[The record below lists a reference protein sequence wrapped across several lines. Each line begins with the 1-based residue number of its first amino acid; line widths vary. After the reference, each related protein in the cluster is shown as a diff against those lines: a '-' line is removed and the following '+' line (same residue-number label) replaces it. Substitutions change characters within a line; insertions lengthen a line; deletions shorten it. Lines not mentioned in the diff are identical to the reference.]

1 MRFGLEEELLKAII
15 MCLRKEPTLNK
26 AILFGS
32 RARGTHRY
40 NSDIDIAIECQGDIP
55 VDLIMDIEEAA
66 GVYKT
71 DIVDLGNIH
80 NMELMKSI
88 EKDGVNLLNF

>member
-1 MRFGLEEELLKAII
+1 MRFGLDEELLKAII
-15 MCLRKEPTLNK
+15 TCLRKEPTLNK

-32 RARGTHRY
+32 RARGTYRY
-40 NSDIDIAIECQGDIP
+40 NSDIDIAIECRRDIP

-71 DIVDLGNIH
+71 DIVNLGNIR
-80 NMELMKSI
+80 NMELLKSI